1 MYLFEMPLFP
11 QKMFQVFSSY
21 DMACFHPQL
30 CDPRTALLIWAIV
43 AMGGCFV
50 LEQPRSSQ
58 LGWHPRIVELFR
70 ALPKVGVAL

>member
-58 LGWHPRIVELFR
+58 LG
-70 ALPKVGVAL
+70 